1 MKVGSY
7 FCVAYT
13 ARGDGGR
20 TTKAS
25 SQSQVSELRLS
36 LYRVILNS
44 ESSSSHQ
51 FENEQQFGEI
61 AGPLAARPLERVIE
75 YADSSRQYSRSLS
88 TTSEHSE
95 RFLAVFQW
103 RPRGPHSVRVELGC
117 AFCPSSRL
125 VPVMS
130 PAWLTESRAG
140 KQDDSMSLP
149 TPLRRFKLRAGLRL
163 PVTENFVLN

>member
-1 MKVGSY
+1 MGTDNES
-7 FCVAYT
+7 
-13 ARGDGGR
+13 D
-20 TTKAS
+20 S

-51 FENEQQFGEI
+51 FESEQQFGEI
-61 AGPLAARPLERVIE
+61 AERLPARPLERVIE

-95 RFLAVFQW
+95 RFWPYFNAALADTL
-103 RPRGPHSVRVELGC
+103 SVRVELGC
-117 AFCPSSRL
+117 AFCPSSKL

-130 PAWLTESRAG
+130 PAWLTESR
-140 KQDDSMSLP
+140 
-149 TPLRRFKLRAGLRL
+149 
-163 PVTENFVLN
+163 